1 MEASLGS
8 RMPEGLDYF
17 CCIGAVLAASLT
29 LVAAGPRTFTVDTSQ
44 SKALIDVGKAGAFS
58 FAGHT
63 HEVEA
68 PLTNGVVH
76 FDADNI
82 SKSDLR
88 LQFDAAAMKV
98 TGKNDPPADVP
109 KVTEAMLGEQVLDVK
124 RYPSI
129 TFESTAVSGRGP
141 ASALDLQITGNLT
154 IRGTTKPVRA
164 ATTAKIDGDTLT
176 ATGRFAIKQTDFG
189 IKPISVGGVVKVKD
203 ELSIAFTIVARE
215 R

>member
-1 MEASLGS
+1 MKDAIG
-8 RMPEGLDYF
+8 RPQGLHYV
-17 CCIGAVLAASLT
+17 CCICAVLAASLT
-29 LVAAGPRTFTVDTSQ
+29 IAAAGPRTFTVDTGQ

-68 PLTNGVVH
+68 PLTSGVVH
-76 FDADNI
+76 LDPDNI

-88 LQFDAAAMKV
+88 LQFNTAEMKV
-98 TGKNDPPADVP
+98 TGKGDPPADVP

-129 TFESTAVSGRGP
+129 TFESTAVSGRGS

-164 ATTAKIDGDTLT
+164 ATTAKIDGSTLT

>member
-1 MEASLGS
+1 MKAANGRRYVCSI
-8 RMPEGLDYF
+8 F
-17 CCIGAVLAASLT
+17 IVLAGSLT

-68 PLTNGVVH
+68 PLTGGVVH
-76 FDADNI
+76 FDPDNI

-88 LQFDAAAMKV
+88 LQFNAAEMKV
-98 TGKNDPPADVP
+98 TGKGDPPADVP
-109 KVTEAMLGEQVLDVK
+109 KVTEAMLGDQVLDVK

-141 ASALDLQITGNLT
+141 AATLDLQITGNLT

-164 ATTAKIDGDTLT
+164 ATTAKIDGDSLT
-176 ATGRFAIKQTDFG
+176 ATGRFVIKQTDFG

>member
-1 MEASLGS
+1 MKASIG
-8 RMPEGLDYF
+8 
-17 CCIGAVLAASLT
+17 CISLLLAGSLT
-29 LVAAGPRTFTVDTSQ
+29 LVAAGPRTFTVDTAR
-44 SKALIDVGKAGAFS
+44 SKGVIDVGKAGAFS

-68 PLTNGVVH
+68 PLTSGVVH
-76 FDADNI
+76 FDPDNV

-88 LQFDAAAMKV
+88 LQFNAAEMKV
-98 TGKNDPPADVP
+98 TGKGDPPADVP

-129 TFESTAVSGRGP
+129 TFESTAVSGRGS

-164 ATTAKIDGDTLT
+164 AATAKIDGDTLT
-176 ATGRFAIKQTDFG
+176 GSGRFVIKQTDFG

-203 ELSIAFTIVARE
+203 ELGIAFTIVARE

>member
-1 MEASLGS
+1 MKQALI
-8 RMPEGLDYF
+8 
-17 CCIGAVLAASLT
+17 CVLTLAGSLT
-29 LVAAGPRTFTVDTSQ
+29 AAAAGPRTFNVDTAR

-68 PLTNGVVH
+68 PLTSGVVH
-76 FDADNI
+76 FDSDDV

-88 LQFDAAAMKV
+88 LQFNAAAMKV
-98 TGKNDPPADVP
+98 TGKGEPPGDVP

-124 RYPSI
+124 KYPSI
-129 TFESTAVSGRGP
+129 TFESTAVSGRGS
-141 ASALDLQITGNLT
+141 ASSLDLQITGNLT
-154 IRGTTKPVRA
+154 IRGTTKPVRSIA
-164 ATTAKIDGDTLT
+164 SAKIEGDTLT
-176 ATGRFAIKQTDFG
+176 ATGKFAIKQTDFG

-203 ELSIAFTIVARE
+203 ELAINFTIVARE